1 MTISDEELRVGLE
14 RRAGSAHRV
23 DLVDAAR
30 AVAVAPN
37 RPGRARRP
45 RLLAFVSVAASVAVA
60 LSLAGSLMLRR
71 DGSAP
76 SSSASNAAALGSAG
90 PSSSAFTPPSAT
102 TPERWTDLVWSLPA
116 ASAFAFDGN
125 TFVQGG
131 IANGRG
137 FIAIGYTAANGTTTG
152 RIWLSQDGSGWA
164 SLTAD
169 WLANVELDHIVRID
183 GGFAIV
189 GVHRPPEGEPTAE
202 SAGLVVFR
210 STDGTVWEEVTPLEA
225 RNQVVRS
232 VAGGPAGLLLMTQT
246 QGTLTLDV
254 NYVADPDLHWQRF
267 DQRWPDDVR
276 LFGVGGGRTGWIATG
291 AIGAG
296 SATTMRPGGTLGSI
310 WTSQDG
316 GTWSAA
322 AVGEPGG
329 VIDGVLNVGSVFVAF
344 GSEHSLRCEGCLGAV
359 ITRPSLTTWVS
370 ADGRSWRRATTF
382 ASGPGF
388 RMATSIV
395 ITGPRIAGDGD
406 RLLLFDTN
414 DDFQPIAR
422 QSIDGETWTDVRNLH
437 AKSATSDEVASM
449 SGFDGPI
456 IVGSDAVIAFHYGP
470 DDPNSASYWPAPIL
484 ATPTAG
490 PADPLA
496 TFLPN
501 PRATPNDVVCPNQE
515 PCGP

>member
-1 MTISDEELRVGLE
+1 MTISDEELRAGLE
-14 RRAGSAHRV
+14 RRAGVAPPI
-23 DLVDAAR
+23 DLADAAR
-30 AVAVAPN
+30 TVALTTK
-37 RPGRARRP
+37 RPERGRRP
-45 RLLAFVSVAASVAVA
+45 RLVPLVSVAASVALA
-60 LSLAGSLMLRR
+60 LSLAGSLVLRR

-76 SSSASNAAALGSAG
+76 SSSASAAAVLESAEA
-90 PSSSAFTPPSAT
+90 SSPVSAPPAPT
-102 TPERWTDLVWSLPA
+102 APERWTDLVWSRPD
-116 ASAFAFDGN
+116 ASAFAFNGN

-131 IANGRG
+131 IPNGRG

-152 RIWLSQDGSGWA
+152 RIWLSQDGNAWA

-169 WLANVELDHIVRID
+169 WLANVELDHIVRLE

-189 GVHRPPEGEPTAE
+189 GVHRPPEGELTGEP
-202 SAGLVVFR
+202 AGLVVFR
-210 STDGTVWEEVTPLEA
+210 STDGTVWEEVTPFEA
-225 RNQVVRS
+225 RSKVVRM

-254 NYVADPDLHWQRF
+254 DYVADPDLQWQRF

-276 LFGVGGGRTGWIATG
+276 LFGLGGGPTGWIATG

-316 GTWSAA
+316 GTWSTA

-329 VIDGVLNVGSVFVAF
+329 VIGGVLNVGSVFVAF
-344 GSEHSLRCEGCLGAV
+344 GSERSLRCEGCLGAL

-437 AKSATSDEVASM
+437 ATSATSDEVASM

-456 IVGSDAVIAFHYGP
+456 IVGSDAVIAFRYGP
-470 DDPNSASYWPAPIL
+470 DDPNSASHWPAPIL
-484 ATPTAG
+484 ATPTVG

-496 TFLPN
+496 TFPPN
-501 PRATPNDVVCPNQE
+501 PPATPNDVTCPNQE